1 MELCDC
7 KLDDNFL
14 SNVLHI
20 WEESVLNFIT
30 KNYEKF
36 KFESTWSKFLALF
49 KHFSWIRGLGASIA
63 DFGSGDRGSIPRK
76 TWHFSKSIFKV
87 RLLFLPCG
95 ELLLPAIFKMG
106 STFFVSSQKL
116 KKTHLTENRG
126 KKWKIVWYRI
136 WTSDL
141 SVSSPTLCH
150 WAMRTHY
157 YNHENLKKY

>member
-36 KFESTWSKFLALF
+36 KFESTWSKFLAFF

-63 DFGSGDRGSIPRK
+63 DFGSRDRGSIPRK

-95 ELLLPAIFKMG
+95 ERLLPAIFKMG
-106 STFFVSSQKL
+106 STFFVSCQKL
-116 KKTHLTENRG
+116 EKTHLIENQV
-126 KKWKIVWYRI
+126 KKIINYMWP
-136 WTSDL
+136 DL
-141 SVSSPTLCH
+141 NQWPFSLQPKVLPLSYENTL
-150 WAMRTHY
+150 
-157 YNHENLKKY
+157 L

>member
-36 KFESTWSKFLALF
+36 KFESTWSKFLAFF

-95 ELLLPAIFKMG
+95 ERLLPAIFKMG

-116 KKTHLTENRG
+116 EKTHLTENRG
-126 KKWKIVWYRI
+126 KNKKLYDIGFEPV
-136 WTSDL
+136 TFQSPAQHSATELQCL
-141 SVSSPTLCH
+141 SEKLVFC
-150 WAMRTHY
+150 
-157 YNHENLKKY
+157 